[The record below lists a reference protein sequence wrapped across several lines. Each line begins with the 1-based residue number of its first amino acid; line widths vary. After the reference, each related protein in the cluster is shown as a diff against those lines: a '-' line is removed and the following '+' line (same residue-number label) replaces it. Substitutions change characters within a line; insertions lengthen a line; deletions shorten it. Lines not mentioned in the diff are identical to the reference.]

1 MSSIKA
7 VLFDLDNTILDR
19 TRTFSNFTHAFIS
32 NYFRH
37 IEFPQSIYET
47 IIERDQDGYKDKNE
61 LFAELIDLL
70 PWQARPRLEELM
82 GFYGAE
88 YVGNAIP
95 MNRAREVVLELKK
108 RYKTGLITNGK
119 TAIQYGKIDR
129 LGIRDDFDLI
139 LVSEEAGIKKPD
151 PRIFE
156 LALERLRLQPEE
168 CVYVGDHP
176 VNDMEGA
183 SQIGI
188 GGIWM
193 KVNQPWREEL
203 SARPLHTIRQ
213 LEELLTLL

>member
-82 GFYGAE
+82 SFYGAE

-156 LALERLRLQPEE
+156 LALERLRLQAEE
-168 CVYVGDHP
+168 CIYVGDHP

>member
-1 MSSIKA
+1 M
-7 VLFDLDNTILDR
+7 
-19 TRTFSNFTHAFIS
+19 
-32 NYFRH
+32 
-37 IEFPQSIYET
+37 EFPQSIYET

-82 GFYGAE
+82 SFYGAE

>member
-82 GFYGAE
+82 SFYGAE

>member
-95 MNRAREVVLELKK
+95 MNLAREVVLELKK